1 MKSTLK
7 LFILSLL
14 FSVFHQTAIAQDA
27 NKTVTI
33 TVSGS
38 GKTQYEAKQ
47 VALRSAIE
55 QAFGAFISSKTEILN
70 DNLVKDEI
78 VSVTNGNIQK
88 FDVLSEVQIPDG
100 GYATT
105 LKAVVSV
112 AKLTSFCESKGVMV
126 EFKGSNFAMNI
137 KLQKLNEE
145 AEYKAILNLCTVSKD
160 ILSKSIDFSLN
171 ASNPIAYDGSSDL
184 FSVLLTVDCKSNG
197 NYLEFKKYFWTTLA
211 NIAMTQE
218 DNLNYN
224 TLKLP
229 IYIIRDYNDID
240 NKYNNPSNSFSF
252 RNKSS
257 LLAINNLIMRSNSLL
272 LNFYIYSEVDSI
284 YVKKCC
290 KGDVYND
297 THNIIRHEAQNDK
310 YDKWLLNF
318 KEGYPPAGKNYDN
331 GLFKSTGEIFYNF
344 MISNE
349 NILKSPMYD
358 ENDFFKW
365 QNPWGQIETIIYSS
379 KDEYNFQF
387 TYNHILALSK
397 LEKIT
402 KYQIVPWHNNYPKLL
417 NLKDYPEWL
426 KWFSANLKQGSD
438 RNKVIKTL
446 IENNFSKKSISD
458 AEIKFIDLGLNIKEY
473 PEWNNWFQNSLKMD
487 ADRNVIIQKLFQNG
501 FSEKSIIEAGKDF
514 NFIRTKYGCYEYT
527 EYTGGK
533 KGSLE

>member
-1 MKSTLK
+1 MKKLLLLLTLT
-7 LFILSLL
+7 FIIS
-14 FSVFHQTAIAQDA
+14 ANAQDD
-27 NKTVTI
+27 KTVTL
-33 TVSGS
+33 TVSGQ
-38 GKTQYEAKQ
+38 GKTQDEAKQ

-70 DNLVKDEI
+70 DKLIKDEI

-88 FDVLSEVQIPDG
+88 FDVLSEVQLPDG
-100 GYATT
+100 SYATT
-105 LKAVVSV
+105 LKAIVSV
-112 AKLTSFCESKGVMV
+112 TKLTSFCESKGVEV
-126 EFKGSNFAMNI
+126 EFKGGLFAANI
-137 KLQKLNEE
+137 KMQKLNEE
-145 AEYKAILNLCTVSKD
+145 AEYKAILNLCAVSKD

-171 ASNPIAYDGSSDL
+171 ASNPIAYNGSSDL

-197 NYLEFKKYFWTTLA
+197 NYLEFKKYFWSTIA

-229 IYIIRDYNDID
+229 IYILRDFNDID
-240 NKYNNPSNSFSF
+240 NIEYSLNNNNLSNSFSF

-257 LLAINNLIMRSNSLL
+257 LLAINDLIIRSNSLL
-272 LNFYIYSEVDSI
+272 LNFYIFSEVDSI

-290 KGDVYND
+290 RSDNYND
-297 THNIIRHEAQNDK
+297 TYNFITDEHQNDK

-318 KEGYPPAGKNYDN
+318 KKGYPPAGKPYYDN
-331 GLFKSTGEIFYNF
+331 GLLESSGEIFYNF

-379 KDEYNFQF
+379 KDKYNFQF

-402 KYQIVPWHNNYPKLL
+402 KYQILPWHNNYPQLL
-417 NLKDYPEWL
+417 NLKDSPEWL
-426 KWFSANLKQGSD
+426 EWFSANLKQGSD

-458 AEIKFIDLGLNIKEY
+458 AEIKFVDLGLNIKDY
-473 PEWNNWFQNSLKMD
+473 PEWNNWFQNKLKMNV
-487 ADRNVIIQKLFQNG
+487 DRNVIIQKLFENG

-527 EYTGGK
+527 GGK